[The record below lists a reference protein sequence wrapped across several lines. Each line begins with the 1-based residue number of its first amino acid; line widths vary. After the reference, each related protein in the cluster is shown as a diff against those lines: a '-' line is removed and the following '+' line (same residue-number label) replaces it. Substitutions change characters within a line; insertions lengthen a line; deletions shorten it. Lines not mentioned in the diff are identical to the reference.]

1 MWPRGLYTT
10 GYNIPYHQIWWNHE
24 ATRCSFRISLVIWQA
39 PWWKYLRSA
48 SQRSE
53 WYLSEIIL
61 RHMKILA
68 FSIIFPLQWWC
79 LKSPSSWVFT
89 QPFVRAQI
97 KENIKAQRW
106 PVNSPHKGAVTRK
119 MLSFDDVIMQPHDRT
134 GRGRSSSCVTG
145 IYLSYAVSIMVVD
158 GLAMQGVLTSSATQ
172 WWVQYIQT
180 WWYPLI
186 GILAVRVA

>member
-1 MWPRGLYTT
+1 MT

-24 ATRCSFRISLVIWQA
+24 ATRCRFRISWVIWQA
-39 PWWKYLRSA
+39 PRWKYLRSA

-61 RHMKILA
+61 RHMKIFA
-68 FSIIFPLQWWC
+68 FSIIFPLQWRR
-79 LKSPSSWVFT
+79 LKSPSSRVFT

-97 KENIKAQRW
+97 KENIKAPRW
-106 PVNSPHKGAVTRK
+106 PVNSPHKGPVTRK
-119 MLSFDDVIMQPHDRT
+119 MLSFDEVIMQPHDRT

-145 IYLSYAVSIMVVD
+145 IYLSYAVSIMAVD
-158 GLAMQGVLTSSATQ
+158 GLAMQGKLTCSAMQ

-186 GILAVRVA
+186 GILAGRVA